1 MALSPTDGIRS
12 APTTKMGILR
22 NIGPGMI
29 LAGSIV
35 GSGELIATTRTG
47 AEAGFDFLWL
57 IIFGCII
64 KVFTQI
70 ELARHTISSGKTSL
84 AALSEVPDPRVL
96 NGNWIIWYWFLLF
109 IAIVAQQGG
118 IVGGVG
124 QAMSI
129 SLPLTEE
136 GRKYNEYVQTKV
148 QLEVAQAELKN
159 QADTDTERL
168 AKLNDQIV
176 DLTAKFET
184 IKQTPVAYDDKYW
197 AGILTLIAIVLLVWG
212 NFNFIERFCIF
223 MVVTF
228 TLVTIV
234 NLFALQTHDAWAV
247 SVSDI
252 VRGLSFRIPEP
263 TEELQPLTTAL
274 ATFGIIGVGGA
285 ELIAYPYWCLEKGY
299 GKWIGPRDDS
309 DSWLDRARGWLR
321 VMQWDAWGA
330 MIVYTFCTIALC
342 LLGAAILGR
351 SGLLPEKSEL
361 IQTLSAMYAPVFGAA
376 AQGVFLF
383 GAFAVLFS
391 TFYVALAAQSRLAAD
406 AVNVL
411 GFAKLNEAQKKKV
424 VKGLGVALP
433 AIAVTIYALFPA
445 PVWLILTAGTMQAI
459 LLPMLGFSVLY
470 FRYKK
475 GDPRLRAS
483 KVWDVMLWFSF
494 LSFLVIG
501 VHLAYTKL
509 FT

>member
-84 AALSEVPDPRVL
+84 AALNEVPGPRVL

-285 ELIAYPYWCLEKGY
+285 ELIAYPFWCL
-299 GKWIGPRDDS
+299 
-309 DSWLDRARGWLR
+309 
-321 VMQWDAWGA
+321 
-330 MIVYTFCTIALC
+330 
-342 LLGAAILGR
+342 
-351 SGLLPEKSEL
+351 
-361 IQTLSAMYAPVFGAA
+361 
-376 AQGVFLF
+376 
-383 GAFAVLFS
+383 
-391 TFYVALAAQSRLAAD
+391 
-406 AVNVL
+406 
-411 GFAKLNEAQKKKV
+411 
-424 VKGLGVALP
+424 
-433 AIAVTIYALFPA
+433 
-445 PVWLILTAGTMQAI
+445 
-459 LLPMLGFSVLY
+459 
-470 FRYKK
+470 
-475 GDPRLRAS
+475 
-483 KVWDVMLWFSF
+483 
-494 LSFLVIG
+494 
-501 VHLAYTKL
+501 
-509 FT
+509 

>member
-1 MALSPTDGIRS
+1 
-12 APTTKMGILR
+12 MGILR

-84 AALSEVPDPRVL
+84 AALNEVPGPRVL

-159 QADTDTERL
+159 QADTDAERL
-168 AKLNDQIV
+168 AKLNEQITE
-176 DLTAKFET
+176 LMAKIDDFRTTLEAWLGFRYT
-184 IKQTPVAYDDKYW
+184 SKPVPYDDKYW

-330 MIVYTFCTIALC
+330 MIVYTFCTIAFY

-411 GFAKLNEAQKKKV
+411 GFARLNEAQKKKV

-475 GDPRLRAS
+475 SDPRLRAG

-494 LSFLVIG
+494 LAFLVIG